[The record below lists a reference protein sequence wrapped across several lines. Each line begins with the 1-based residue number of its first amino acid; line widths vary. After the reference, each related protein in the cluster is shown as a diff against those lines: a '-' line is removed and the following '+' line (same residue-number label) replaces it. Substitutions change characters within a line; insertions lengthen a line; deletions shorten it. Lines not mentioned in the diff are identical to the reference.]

1 MRSRFLQITI
11 SAYKFELT
19 NEDCVLEE
27 LFDG

>member
-19 NEDCVLEE
+19 NDNCVPEE
-27 LFDG
+27 LFDS